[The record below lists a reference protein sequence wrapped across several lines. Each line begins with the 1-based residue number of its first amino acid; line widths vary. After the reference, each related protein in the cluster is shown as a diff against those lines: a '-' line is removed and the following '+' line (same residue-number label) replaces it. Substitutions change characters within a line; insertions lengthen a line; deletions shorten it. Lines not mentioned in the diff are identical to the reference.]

1 MKKHISLFLAVL
13 LMFSLALPVFAEETS
28 GPEPE
33 PDIPEYTYAISAYAY
48 LTIESNGDGTISL
61 WCQGVSG
68 TSSITAT
75 VYLQRRING
84 MFRNIYINGQDYLTR
99 SASGSLLATDID
111 FDAGYSDHRVK
122 VVYHIVCSSG
132 SETFTVYSNVDSR

>member
-1 MKKHISLFLAVL
+1 MKKRISLLLAVL
-13 LMFSLALPVFAEETS
+13 LMFSLALPCFAEETS

-122 VVYHIVCSSG
+122 VVYHIVCGSG

>member
-1 MKKHISLFLAVL
+1 MKKRISLLLAVL
-13 LMFSLALPVFAEETS
+13 LMFSLALPCFAEETS

-33 PDIPEYTYAISAYAY
+33 PDIPEYTYALTAYAY

-68 TSSITAT
+68 ISSITAT

-122 VVYHIVCSSG
+122 VVYHIVCGSG

>member
-33 PDIPEYTYAISAYAY
+33 PDIPEYTYALTAYAD

-99 SASGSLLATDID
+99 SASGSLLDTDID
-111 FDAGYSDHRVK
+111 FISGYSDHRVK
-122 VVYHIVCSSG
+122 VVYHIVCGSG

>member
-1 MKKHISLFLAVL
+1 
-13 LMFSLALPVFAEETS
+13 
-28 GPEPE
+28 
-33 PDIPEYTYAISAYAY
+33 
-48 LTIESNGDGTISL
+48 
-61 WCQGVSG
+61 
-68 TSSITAT
+68 
-75 VYLQRRING
+75 

>member
-99 SASGSLLATDID
+99 SASGSLLDTDID

-122 VVYHIVCSSG
+122 VVYHIVCGSG

>member
-1 MKKHISLFLAVL
+1 MKKRISLLLAVL
-13 LMFSLALPVFAEETS
+13 LMFSLALPCFAEETS

-33 PDIPEYTYAISAYAY
+33 PDIPEYTYALTAYAY

-68 TSSITAT
+68 ISSITAT

-122 VVYHIVCSSG
+122 VVYHIVCGTG